1 LEQIESQIKLNENT
15 LIRDQ
20 KEDNHKI
27 KNERNDKQMG
37 SL

>member
-1 LEQIESQIKLNENT
+1 LQQIESQTKFNENT

-20 KEDNHKI
+20 REDNHKI
-27 KNERNDKQMG
+27 ENERNDKQMA